1 MILVSNPS
9 TIQAFSAIAV
19 LEACVNRNWGEQVM
33 LSEQMLIDCSTDN
46 LGCDGGWPT
55 IALDFSNNNGVSGNT
70 YKYKNFQSSCAVK
83 KFKKLVSPDTFIRIN
98 EEYLN
103 GNEVTASLN

>member
-1 MILVSNPS
+1 
-9 TIQAFSAIAV
+9 
-19 LEACVNRNWGEQVM
+19 M

-55 IALDFSNNNGVSGNT
+55 LALDFSNGNGVSGSA
-70 YKYKNFQSSCAVK
+70 YKYKNVQSSCAVK
-83 KFKKLVSPDTFIRIN
+83 KFKKLVDPDTFIRIN

-103 GNEVTASLN
+103 GNEVTVTFSY